1 MDNIGR
7 PDQLKYF
14 ERLITPEMVEIL
26 ETKLR
31 TGTLRA
37 CSERGLE
44 KQEDRIPE
52 LIKERL
58 TLYNVPLHKLGSRPK
73 LLLTLN
79 TGSVCARLIKEN
91 LRSLYVLVKSHNE
104 SAVYILCEYHKIDG
118 FRYFR

>member
-37 CSERGLE
+37 CSERELE

-73 LLLTLN
+73 LRN
-79 TGSVCARLIKEN
+79 SQIIRL
-91 LRSLYVLVKSHNE
+91 
-104 SAVYILCEYHKIDG
+104 AD
-118 FRYFR
+118 